1 MLSELEG
8 TAVDDDRS
16 VWKTHCLV
24 VSFVRIAKKCPKI
37 PSVVETRFPPRASL
51 DNFFCLRAVASMS

>member
-8 TAVDDDRS
+8 TAVDDGRS

-37 PSVVETRFPPRASL
+37 PSVIEARVPLFR
-51 DNFFCLRAVASMS
+51 

>member
-1 MLSELEG
+1 MVSELER

-24 VSFVRIAKKCPKI
+24 VSFVLIAKKCPKI
-37 PSVVETRFPPRASL
+37 PSVIEARFPLFR
-51 DNFFCLRAVASMS
+51 